1 MILACPSCHT
11 RYVVPDT
18 AIGPN
23 GRTVRCANCRH
34 SWFQEPA
41 LRAAAI
47 PPAPLSPPPPT
58 PEPASS
64 EEHTSEL
71 QSLMRIS
78 YAVFCSQKKKIHTNS
93 SATLTITSPT
103 YL

>member
-11 RYVVPDT
+11 RYVVTDT
-18 AIGPN
+18 AIGAN

-41 LRAAAI
+41 A
-47 PPAPLSPPPPT
+47 PPVMPPQ
-58 PEPASS
+58 PASNGAPAAEPTRS

-71 QSLMRIS
+71 TSLMRIS
-78 YAVFCSQKKKIHTNS
+78 YADFCLKKKIIN
-93 SATLTITSPT
+93 TLQTTYT